1 MPKYKLLVKRIEE
14 YTMIINVVAPTL
26 DSAIEMTSEE
36 AYDDKYG
43 DKLDKGY
50 NQCYYAVTEHVV
62 LASDVTP

>member
-14 YTMIINVVAPTL
+14 YTMIINVVAPDL
-26 DSAIEMTSEE
+26 HKAIIRTEEE
-36 AYDDKYG
+36 AYDDVYG

-50 NQCYYAVTEHVV
+50 NQCYYDVTEHVV